1 MAEAKWVKFE
11 VNMFDDT
18 KLKIIDN
25 MDKRDLII
33 YIWTRL
39 LVLAGKANCG
49 GHLYITYNIAYTIKT
64 LAIEFNRKIEDVKF
78 AIKVLKKLEMI
89 EVAEDKTFKIKNWE
103 KHQNV
108 EGMERLRNENSRRVA
123 KHRAKKKEIKIANE
137 EEGNNDVTE
146 IDEIKKAI
154 ENNNE
159 EINYNEDDTD
169 KFNSVEEDRKNTS
182 IINGEVVHVND
193 KVLDETNNKEIKTKE
208 YDDCSNNNALKQI
221 NEKGNNSNNG
231 NSAENVSKNIEDH
244 ANDNCNVT
252 CNDNNSICNVT
263 VMEQNKIEKKKKIEK
278 KIETESEFNREDE
291 EENNLIDFSDSPHSQ
306 ESNENINNQAI
317 ANLLKHYENI
327 TGICGGLNLG
337 SVKLAISMHGYESV
351 KMAINKA
358 IEVNKP
364 NMTYI
369 NGILKNW
376 RKEGYPNQR
385 EEIKNGSRGTG
396 KINAPDK
403 NEFTGFKPKESR
415 KLTEAERKGAEEG
428 LI

>member
-11 VNMFDDT
+11 VNMFEDT
-18 KLKIIDN
+18 KLKIIDS

-39 LVLAGKANCG
+39 LVLAGKANRG
-49 GHLYITYNIAYTIKT
+49 GHLYVTYNIAYTIKT
-64 LAIEFNRKIEDVKF
+64 LAIEFNRSIDDVKF

-89 EVAEDKTFKIKNWE
+89 EVTEDKTFKIKNWE

-108 EGMERLRNENSRRVA
+108 EGMERLRSENSRRVA
-123 KHRAKKKEIKIANE
+123 KHRAKNKEIKVTNYKE
-137 EEGNNDVTE
+137 DNDKV
-146 IDEIKKAI
+146 IP
-154 ENNNE
+154 
-159 EINYNEDDTD
+159 
-169 KFNSVEEDRKNTS
+169 VEEDKENTYVF
-182 IINGEVVHVND
+182 NEEVVYVNHNSIA
-193 KVLDETNNKEIKTKE
+193 ETDNKEIKTKE
-208 YDDCSNNNALKQI
+208 YDGSSD
-221 NEKGNNSNNG
+221 NS
-231 NSAENVSKNIEDH
+231 
-244 ANDNCNVT
+244 NCNVT
-252 CNDNNSICNVT
+252 CNDNNSSCNIT
-263 VMEQNKIEKKKKIEK
+263 VMEQKKKENKKKMEK
-278 KIETESEFNREDE
+278 KIETESDFNREDE
-291 EENNLIDFSDSPHSQ
+291 EENNLIEVSDSSHSA
-306 ESNENINNQAI
+306 ETNENIDNQAI

-351 KMAINKA
+351 KMAVNKA

-376 RKEGYPNQR
+376 RKEGYPNKR
-385 EEIKNGSRGTG
+385 EEIKNGSRSAG
-396 KINAPDK
+396 KNNAADK

-415 KLTEAERKGAEEG
+415 KLTEAERKGAEDK